1 MIDESFVQAA
11 IKIRRTY
18 LKLTNNM
25 DFYKTKAEKLAT
37 NLNDI
42 VGKLEKLQSNLSD
55 REGKDMSAEGAIV
68 EVTKILR
75 EIEDE
80 GKGLESV
87 INPLNE
93 EIEKLALEE
102 QELWRMIKEKHYDIP
117 DNNII
122 DYVKKR
128 LIDANL
134 SK

>member
-25 DFYKTKAEKLAT
+25 DFYKTKAEKLAS
-37 NLNDI
+37 NLDGI
-42 VGKLEKLQSNLSD
+42 VNKLEKLQNDLTSNTSKDLST
-55 REGKDMSAEGAIV
+55 ENAIV

-80 GKGLESV
+80 GKGLENI

-102 QELWRMIKEKHYDIP
+102 QELWRMIKEKHYEIP
-117 DNNII
+117 DNSII

>member
-1 MIDESFVQAA
+1 MIDESFIQAA

-25 DFYKTKAEKLAT
+25 DFYKSKAEKLAS
-37 NLNDI
+37 NLNGI
-42 VGKLEKLQSNLSD
+42 VSKLEKLQSDLSD
-55 REGKDMSAEGAIV
+55 NGNKDLSAEGAIV

-75 EIEDE
+75 DIDDE
-80 GKGLESV
+80 GKGLENI

-117 DNNII
+117 DNSII

>member
-1 MIDESFVQAA
+1 MIDESFIQAA

-25 DFYKTKAEKLAT
+25 DFYKTKAEKLST
-37 NLNDI
+37 NLNGI
-42 VGKLEKLQSNLSD
+42 VSKLEKLQSDLSD
-55 REGKDMSAEGAIV
+55 KGGKDISAEGAIV

-102 QELWRMIKEKHYDIP
+102 QELWRMIKEKHYDVP

-122 DYVKKR
+122 EYVKKR